1 MELKNI
7 SKSFL
12 DSHVLSGVQFSIVS
26 GEVHALL
33 GEKSSGKSVM
43 ASILAGIQQPD
54 EGQIYLDGQSCVFH
68 TPYDS
73 LRMGIVLVHQNA
85 QCLLHRPVYENVFLG
100 QELCNKIGVLSYK
113 DMQKKTQTLFAGL
126 GFDIDPLQ
134 TMSVLNLEE
143 RQLVGIAKALLYD
156 ARIIIF
162 DETHKIFGEK
172 NLIHFF
178 RILKKLKQEHKAILF
193 NTYKIDEVFRIADK
207 VTVLRGGRI
216 VKTAS
221 VSEINNKALFELMTG
236 SKPKKSSFVWNIRKP
251 GNELFRIKD
260 YTDYRHIFH
269 NIDFSVREGEILAII
284 GMSGAERTTLARSIF
299 GLRPRLSGSMY
310 IREKKVDVTNPL
322 QALVHKIAF
331 LPESWEAQEI
341 YSILSVQDNLI
352 ISILHKH
359 TRLGFLKHY
368 ALERMCMQQK
378 DILNIRIP
386 YLYTPIQDV
395 DTGNQKKI
403 LIGRYLLAGADVFIF
418 DEPMR
423 GVNFINRIEIY
434 RIMMHLT
441 EQGKALILFASELSE
456 LSDITNRILFLKGG
470 SIHAR
475 FAKKEETKD
484 SIQKKQRVMDSDEI
498 LSKEDGNHG

>member
-1 MELKNI
+1 
-7 SKSFL
+7 
-12 DSHVLSGVQFSIVS
+12 
-26 GEVHALL
+26 
-33 GEKSSGKSVM
+33 
-43 ASILAGIQQPD
+43 
-54 EGQIYLDGQSCVFH
+54 
-68 TPYDS
+68 
-73 LRMGIVLVHQNA
+73 
-85 QCLLHRPVYENVFLG
+85 
-100 QELCNKIGVLSYK
+100 
-113 DMQKKTQTLFAGL
+113 MQKKTQTLFAGL

-284 GMSGAERTTLARSIF
+284 G
-299 GLRPRLSGSMY
+299 
-310 IREKKVDVTNPL
+310 
-322 QALVHKIAF
+322 
-331 LPESWEAQEI
+331 
-341 YSILSVQDNLI
+341 
-352 ISILHKH
+352 
-359 TRLGFLKHY
+359 
-368 ALERMCMQQK
+368 
-378 DILNIRIP
+378 
-386 YLYTPIQDV
+386 
-395 DTGNQKKI
+395 
-403 LIGRYLLAGADVFIF
+403 
-418 DEPMR
+418 
-423 GVNFINRIEIY
+423 
-434 RIMMHLT
+434 
-441 EQGKALILFASELSE
+441 
-456 LSDITNRILFLKGG
+456 G

-498 LSKEDGNHG
+498 LSKEDAHTKFGRYVYAIGDNEQAAYLSGIHVKKYKTLVYTYAGFLAALADVDIHGPNIPWIFGLHTTVFPTEEDRVTPVQSALGIKIASVGALGYDENTAFIWRGPMKLGVIKQFLSEVDWGDLDVLLIDTPPGTGDELMTVAEHIPDLDGCIVVTTPQALAVLDARKSISFARKFNIQVYGIVENMSDTKTQKMFGTGGGQRAAQELGQHFLGNVACDPSIVEMCNGKIENISVSVLPVSVIEALV